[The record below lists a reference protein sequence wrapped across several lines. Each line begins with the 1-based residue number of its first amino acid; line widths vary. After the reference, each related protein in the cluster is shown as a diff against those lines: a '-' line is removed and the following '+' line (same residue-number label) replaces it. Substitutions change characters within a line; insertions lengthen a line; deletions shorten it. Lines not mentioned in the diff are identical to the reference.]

1 MKHRCRKNNFCPP
14 RVLPFLLSARIRI
27 IDQKRNIILY
37 DDRNKLII
45 DIKSE
50 LTQQIK
56 FSSFLPVKLNRL
68 IMRFDR
74 IIGLWEMIYT
84 CYLLGVDL
92 HQRHYD
98 SSIGNAVI
106 PMCMSITSTYRN

>member
-1 MKHRCRKNNFCPP
+1 MKHRCRKNNFCPA

-84 CYLLGVDL
+84 CYLRGVHSHHRPQERSFGHAD
-92 HQRHYD
+92 R
-98 SSIGNAVI
+98 SEERRVGKE
-106 PMCMSITSTYRN
+106 